1 MSKRSKTQEK
11 VEEFVA
17 QAGAVASQAAEKIR
31 PMAEEAVTFAS
42 EAKDK
47 AVDKAK
53 NDYLPKAKRVAH
65 AAVDAARE
73 SDGSVKERAKAVS
86 EAAASAVKE
95 PKAKKKCCRRF
106 FKTLV
111 VLGGAVGATYLVW
124 KRSQPVEDP
133 WAESYWEDV
142 TEESEDL
149 EVEELVKEAS
159 EEDFSSEEDS
169 SGEEGKHKA

>member
-17 QAGAVASQAAEKIR
+17 QASAVASQAAEKIR
-31 PMAEEAVTFAS
+31 PMAEEAVVLAT

-53 NDYLPKAKRVAH
+53 NEYLPKAKRVAH

-73 SDGSVKERAKAVS
+73 SDGTVKERAKAVS
-86 EAAASAVKE
+86 QAAAAAVKE
-95 PKAKKKCCRRF
+95 PKPKKKCRRF
-106 FKTLV
+106 FTTLA
-111 VLGGAVGATYLVW
+111 VLGGAIGATYLLW

-142 TEESEDL
+142 AEGAESLETSAED
-149 EVEELVKEAS
+149 AS
-159 EEDFSSEEDS
+159 EEL
-169 SGEEGKHKA
+169 GKHRA